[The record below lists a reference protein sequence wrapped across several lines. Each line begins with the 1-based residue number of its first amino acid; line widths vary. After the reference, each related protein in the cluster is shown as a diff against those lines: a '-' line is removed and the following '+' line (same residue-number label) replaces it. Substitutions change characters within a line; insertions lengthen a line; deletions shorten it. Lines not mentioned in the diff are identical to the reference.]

1 MKWFRLQSRSLALLV
16 AGCLSN
22 AIFIHSFTHSLT
34 PQEYFVEASGEM
46 TKMGREVVELKT
58 LVEMQLETIKEMKE
72 IDFSSAIIESKDEP
86 DDDGGDLFGGDRR
99 KGSRRKK
106 SNLQFEDD
114 ESDVSSVSSEGGSA
128 RNEAR
133 RAGTLSG
140 TLKTPMV
147 EKVTIEIPVHL
158 NDVDEEIMAYM
169 KESRYTDATEL
180 WSKTKQ
186 EVNEIM
192 QRHEKPTDEHLT
204 KKQLNQMT
212 NLQERLDE
220 LAEMISNRLV
230 ENLRRKNE
238 ALKQASKRERSDPT
252 AFMVPSVSPCC
263 LNDDAISLRLLV
275 KLGKSQDAATAY
287 AARRSLLLLE
297 R

>member
-1 MKWFRLQSRSLALLV
+1 
-16 AGCLSN
+16 
-22 AIFIHSFTHSLT
+22 
-34 PQEYFVEASGEM
+34 M

>member
-1 MKWFRLQSRSLALLV
+1 
-16 AGCLSN
+16 
-22 AIFIHSFTHSLT
+22 
-34 PQEYFVEASGEM
+34 
-46 TKMGREVVELKT
+46 
-58 LVEMQLETIKEMKE
+58 
-72 IDFSSAIIESKDEP
+72 
-86 DDDGGDLFGGDRR
+86 
-99 KGSRRKK
+99 
-106 SNLQFEDD
+106 
-114 ESDVSSVSSEGGSA
+114 
-128 RNEAR
+128 
-133 RAGTLSG
+133 
-140 TLKTPMV
+140 
-147 EKVTIEIPVHL
+147 
-158 NDVDEEIMAYM
+158 MAYM